1 MLRNYLKLAWRV
13 LWRRKFFTLTSL
25 FGISF
30 TLVVLMV
37 ATALL
42 DHTFAPMPPEVRQ
55 DRTLGIF
62 RTRFVGPHSMW
73 NSAAGY
79 RLLDRYARNLPGVER
94 MGIVSVPVEVQSYPG
109 GARVDFTLRRAD
121 AEYWR
126 ILDFTFVEGGPF
138 TDQDVANAS
147 FVAVINVATRDRF
160 FGGRP
165 ALGRTIDADNQRF
178 RVIGVIEN
186 VSTTRP
192 VSSGD
197 MFVPLT
203 TAKTDAYRQE
213 MLGAFFGLLLAKS
226 PADIPGIKAELLSR
240 LTSVEMPDRDY
251 DHFYAPA
258 ETYFESV
265 ASRSFGG
272 RNDERSHPE
281 RLWGAMAFVALLFM
295 LLPAVN
301 LVNLNV
307 SRIMERASEIGVRKA
322 FGASSRTLVGQF
334 IVENLVLTLL
344 GALIGFVLSA
354 LVLKGISAADLVPYA
369 QLRINVRVFVYGVGL
384 AVVFG
389 LISGVYPAWR
399 MSRLQPVS
407 ALRGA
412 LR

>member
-1 MLRNYLKLAWRV
+1 MLKSYLKLAWKV
-13 LWRRKFFTLTSL
+13 LWRRRFFTATSL
-25 FGISF
+25 FGISV

-55 DRTLGIF
+55 ERTLGIF
-62 RTRFVGPHSMW
+62 RARFTGPHSTW

-79 RLLDRYARNLPGVER
+79 RMLDRYARNLPGVER
-94 MGIVSVPVEVQSYPG
+94 MGMVSVPTEVQSYPG
-109 GARVDFTLRRAD
+109 GTRVDSTMRRAD
-121 AEYWR
+121 AEFWR

-138 TDQDVANAS
+138 TDQDVANGS

-160 FGGRP
+160 FGGPP
-165 ALGRTIDADNQRF
+165 AVGRTIEADNQRF

-197 MFVPLT
+197 VFVPLT
-203 TAKTDAYRQE
+203 TAKTDAYKQE
-213 MLGAFFGLLLAKS
+213 MLGDFFGLLLARS
-226 PADIPGIKAELLSR
+226 PADFPAVKAELLSR
-240 LTSVEMPDRDY
+240 LKSVEMPDRDY
-251 DHFYAPA
+251 DRFFAPA

-265 ASRSFGG
+265 ASRNFED
-272 RNDERSHPE
+272 RNEERSHPE
-281 RLWGAMAFVALLFM
+281 RLWGAMVFVGLLFM
-295 LLPAVN
+295 LLPTVN

-334 IVENLVLTLL
+334 VVENLVLTLV
-344 GALIGFVLSA
+344 GAVIGFVLSA
-354 LVLKGISAADLVPYA
+354 IVLRTISGTGLFPYA
-369 QLRINVRVFVYGVGL
+369 HLHINIRVFVYGVGL
-384 AVVFG
+384 AVLFG

-407 ALRGA
+407 ALKGA
-412 LR
+412 TR

>member
-1 MLRNYLKLAWRV
+1 MLRSYLRLAWRV
-13 LWRRKFFTLTSL
+13 LWRRRFFTATSL
-25 FGISF
+25 FGISV

-55 DRTLGIF
+55 ERTLGIF
-62 RTRFVGPHSMW
+62 RARFTGPHSTW

-79 RLLDRYARNLPGVER
+79 RMLDRYARNLPGVER
-94 MGIVSVPVEVQSYPG
+94 MGMVSVPAEVQSYPG
-109 GARVDFTLRRAD
+109 GTRVDSTMRRAD
-121 AEYWR
+121 AEFWR

-138 TDQDVANAS
+138 TDQDVANGS

-160 FGGRP
+160 FGGPP
-165 ALGRTIDADNQRF
+165 AVGRTIEADNQRF
-178 RVIGVIEN
+178 RVIGVVEN

-197 MFVPLT
+197 VFVPLT
-203 TAKTDAYRQE
+203 TAKTDAYKQE
-213 MLGAFFGLLLAKS
+213 MLGDFFGLLLARS
-226 PADIPGIKAELLSR
+226 PADFPGIKADLLSR
-240 LTSVEMPDRDY
+240 LKSVEMPDRDY
-251 DHFYAPA
+251 DRFFAPA

-265 ASRSFGG
+265 ASRSFGD
-272 RNDERSHPE
+272 RNEERSHPE
-281 RLWGAMAFVALLFM
+281 RLWGAMVFVGLLFM
-295 LLPAVN
+295 LLPTVN

-334 IVENLVLTLL
+334 VVENLVLTLV
-344 GALIGFVLSA
+344 GAVIGLVLSA
-354 LVLKGISAADLVPYA
+354 IVLRVISGTGLFPYA
-369 QLRINVRVFVYGVGL
+369 HLHINIRVFVYGVGL
-384 AVVFG
+384 AVLFG

-412 LR
+412 PR

>member
-1 MLRNYLKLAWRV
+1 MLKSYLKLAWKV
-13 LWRRKFFTLTSL
+13 LWRRRFFTATSL
-25 FGISF
+25 FGISV

-55 DRTLGIF
+55 ERTLGIF
-62 RTRFVGPHSMW
+62 RARFTGPHSTW

-79 RLLDRYARNLPGVER
+79 RMLDRYARNLPGVER
-94 MGIVSVPVEVQSYPG
+94 MGMVSVPTEVQSYPG
-109 GARVDFTLRRAD
+109 GTCVDSTMRRAD
-121 AEYWR
+121 AEFWR

-138 TDQDVANAS
+138 TDQDVANGS

-160 FGGRP
+160 FGGPP
-165 ALGRTIDADNQRF
+165 AVGRTIEADNQRF

-197 MFVPLT
+197 VFVPLT
-203 TAKTDAYRQE
+203 TAKTDAYKQE
-213 MLGAFFGLLLAKS
+213 MLGDFFGLLLARS
-226 PADIPGIKAELLSR
+226 PADFPAVKAELLSR
-240 LTSVEMPDRDY
+240 LKSVEMPDRDY
-251 DHFYAPA
+251 DRFFAPA

-265 ASRSFGG
+265 ASRNFED
-272 RNDERSHPE
+272 RNEERSHPE
-281 RLWGAMAFVALLFM
+281 RLWGAMVFVGLLFM
-295 LLPAVN
+295 LLPTVN

-334 IVENLVLTLL
+334 VVENLVLTLV
-344 GALIGFVLSA
+344 GAVIGFALSA
-354 LVLKGISAADLVPYA
+354 IVLRTISGTGLFPYA
-369 QLRINVRVFVYGVGL
+369 HLHINIRVFVYGVGL
-384 AVVFG
+384 AVLFG

-407 ALRGA
+407 ALKGA
-412 LR
+412 TR

>member
-1 MLRNYLKLAWRV
+1 MLRSYLRLAWRV
-13 LWRRKFFTLTSL
+13 LWRRRFFTATSL
-25 FGISF
+25 FGISV

-55 DRTLGIF
+55 ERTLGIF
-62 RTRFVGPHSMW
+62 RARFTGPHSTW

-79 RLLDRYARNLPGVER
+79 RMLDRYARNLPGVER
-94 MGIVSVPVEVQSYPG
+94 MGMVSVPTEVQSYPG
-109 GARVDFTLRRAD
+109 GTCVDSTMRRAD
-121 AEYWR
+121 AEFWR

-138 TDQDVANAS
+138 TDQDVANGS

-160 FGGRP
+160 FGGPP
-165 ALGRTIDADNQRF
+165 AVGRTIEADNQRF

-197 MFVPLT
+197 VFVPLT
-203 TAKTDAYRQE
+203 TAKTDAYKQE
-213 MLGAFFGLLLAKS
+213 MLGDFFGLLLARS
-226 PADIPGIKAELLSR
+226 PADFPAVKAELLSR
-240 LTSVEMPDRDY
+240 LKSVEMPDRDY
-251 DHFYAPA
+251 DRFFAPA

-265 ASRSFGG
+265 ASRNFED
-272 RNDERSHPE
+272 RNEERSHPE
-281 RLWGAMAFVALLFM
+281 RLWGAMVFVGLLFM
-295 LLPAVN
+295 LLPTVN

-334 IVENLVLTLL
+334 VVENLVLTLV
-344 GALIGFVLSA
+344 GAVIGFALSA
-354 LVLKGISAADLVPYA
+354 IVLRTISGTGLFPYA
-369 QLRINVRVFVYGVGL
+369 HLHINIRVFVYGVGL
-384 AVVFG
+384 AVLFG

-407 ALRGA
+407 ALKGA
-412 LR
+412 TR

>member
-1 MLRNYLKLAWRV
+1 V
-13 LWRRKFFTLTSL
+13 LWRRRFFTATSL
-25 FGISF
+25 FGISV

-55 DRTLGIF
+55 ERTLGIF
-62 RTRFVGPHSMW
+62 RARFTGPHSTW

-79 RLLDRYARNLPGVER
+79 RMLDRYARNLPGVER
-94 MGIVSVPVEVQSYPG
+94 MGMVSVPAEVQSYPG
-109 GARVDFTLRRAD
+109 GTRVDSTMRRAD
-121 AEYWR
+121 AEFWR

-138 TDQDVANAS
+138 TDQDVANGS

-160 FGGRP
+160 FGGPP
-165 ALGRTIDADNQRF
+165 AVGRTIEADNQRF
-178 RVIGVIEN
+178 RVIGVVEN

-197 MFVPLT
+197 VFVPLT
-203 TAKTDAYRQE
+203 TAKTDAYKQE
-213 MLGAFFGLLLAKS
+213 MLGDFFGLLLARS
-226 PADIPGIKAELLSR
+226 PADFPGIKADLLSR
-240 LTSVEMPDRDY
+240 LKSVEMPDRDY
-251 DHFYAPA
+251 DRFFAPA

-265 ASRSFGG
+265 ASRSFGD
-272 RNDERSHPE
+272 RNEERSHPE
-281 RLWGAMAFVALLFM
+281 RLWGAMVFVGLLFM
-295 LLPAVN
+295 LLPTVN

-334 IVENLVLTLL
+334 VVENLVLTLV
-344 GALIGFVLSA
+344 GAVIGLVLSA
-354 LVLKGISAADLVPYA
+354 IVLRVISGTGLFPYA
-369 QLRINVRVFVYGVGL
+369 HLHINIRVFVYGVGL
-384 AVVFG
+384 AVLFG

-412 LR
+412 PR

>member
-1 MLRNYLKLAWRV
+1 MLKSYLKLAWKV
-13 LWRRKFFTLTSL
+13 LWRRRFFTATSL
-25 FGISF
+25 FGISV

-55 DRTLGIF
+55 ERTLGIF
-62 RTRFVGPHSMW
+62 RARFTGPHSTW

-79 RLLDRYARNLPGVER
+79 RMLDRYARNLPGVER
-94 MGIVSVPVEVQSYPG
+94 MGMVSVPTEVQSYPG
-109 GARVDFTLRRAD
+109 GTCVDSTMRRAD
-121 AEYWR
+121 AEFWR

-138 TDQDVANAS
+138 TDQDVANGS

-160 FGGRP
+160 FGGPP
-165 ALGRTIDADNQRF
+165 AVGRTIEADNQRF

-197 MFVPLT
+197 VFVPLT
-203 TAKTDAYRQE
+203 TAKTDAYKQE
-213 MLGAFFGLLLAKS
+213 MLGDFFGLLLARS
-226 PADIPGIKAELLSR
+226 PADFPAVKAELLSR
-240 LTSVEMPDRDY
+240 LKSVEMPDRDY
-251 DHFYAPA
+251 DRFFAPA

-265 ASRSFGG
+265 ASRSFGD
-272 RNDERSHPE
+272 RNEERSHPE
-281 RLWGAMAFVALLFM
+281 RLWGAMVFVGLLFM
-295 LLPAVN
+295 LLPTVN

-334 IVENLVLTLL
+334 VVENLVLTLV
-344 GALIGFVLSA
+344 GAVIGFVLSA
-354 LVLKGISAADLVPYA
+354 IVLRTISGTGLFPYA
-369 QLRINVRVFVYGVGL
+369 HLHINIRVFVYGVGL
-384 AVVFG
+384 AVLFG

-407 ALRGA
+407 ALKGA
-412 LR
+412 TR

>member
-1 MLRNYLKLAWRV
+1 MLKSYLKLAWKV
-13 LWRRKFFTLTSL
+13 LWRRRFFTATSL
-25 FGISF
+25 FGISV

-55 DRTLGIF
+55 ERTLGIF
-62 RTRFVGPHSMW
+62 RARFTGPHSTW

-79 RLLDRYARNLPGVER
+79 RMLDRYARNLPGVER
-94 MGIVSVPVEVQSYPG
+94 MGMVSVPTEVQSYPG
-109 GARVDFTLRRAD
+109 GTRVDSTMRRAD
-121 AEYWR
+121 AEFWR

-138 TDQDVANAS
+138 TDQDVANGS

-160 FGGRP
+160 FGGPP
-165 ALGRTIDADNQRF
+165 AVGRTIEADNQRF

-197 MFVPLT
+197 VFVPLT
-203 TAKTDAYRQE
+203 TAKTDAYKQE
-213 MLGAFFGLLLAKS
+213 MLGDFFGLLLARS
-226 PADIPGIKAELLSR
+226 PADFPAVKAELLSR
-240 LTSVEMPDRDY
+240 LKSVEMPDRDY
-251 DHFYAPA
+251 DRFFAPA

-265 ASRSFGG
+265 ASRNFED
-272 RNDERSHPE
+272 RNEERSHPE
-281 RLWGAMAFVALLFM
+281 RLWGAMVFVGLLFM
-295 LLPAVN
+295 LLPTVN

-334 IVENLVLTLL
+334 VVENLVLTLV
-344 GALIGFVLSA
+344 GAVIGFALSA
-354 LVLKGISAADLVPYA
+354 IVLRTISGTGLFPYA
-369 QLRINVRVFVYGVGL
+369 HLHINIRVFVYGVGL
-384 AVVFG
+384 AVLFG

-407 ALRGA
+407 ALKGA
-412 LR
+412 TR

>member
-1 MLRNYLKLAWRV
+1 MLKSYLKLAWKV
-13 LWRRKFFTLTSL
+13 LWRRRFFTATSL
-25 FGISF
+25 FGISV

-55 DRTLGIF
+55 ERTLGIF
-62 RTRFVGPHSMW
+62 RARFTGPHSTW

-79 RLLDRYARNLPGVER
+79 RMLDRYARNLPGVER
-94 MGIVSVPVEVQSYPG
+94 MGMVSVPTEVQSYPG
-109 GARVDFTLRRAD
+109 GTRVDSTMRRAD
-121 AEYWR
+121 AEFWR

-138 TDQDVANAS
+138 TDQDVANGS
-147 FVAVINVATRDRF
+147 SVAVINVATRDRF
-160 FGGRP
+160 FGGPP
-165 ALGRTIDADNQRF
+165 AVGRTIEADNQRF

-197 MFVPLT
+197 VFVPLT
-203 TAKTDAYRQE
+203 TAKTDAYKQE
-213 MLGAFFGLLLAKS
+213 MLGDFFGLLLARS
-226 PADIPGIKAELLSR
+226 PADFPAVKAELLSR
-240 LTSVEMPDRDY
+240 LKSVEMPDRDY
-251 DHFYAPA
+251 DRFFAPA

-265 ASRSFGG
+265 ASRSFGD
-272 RNDERSHPE
+272 RNEERSHPE
-281 RLWGAMAFVALLFM
+281 RLWGAMVFVGLLFM
-295 LLPAVN
+295 LLPTVN

-334 IVENLVLTLL
+334 VVENLVLTLV
-344 GALIGFVLSA
+344 GAVIGFVLSA
-354 LVLKGISAADLVPYA
+354 IVLRTISGTGLFPYA
-369 QLRINVRVFVYGVGL
+369 HLHINIRVFVYGVGL
-384 AVVFG
+384 AVLFG

-407 ALRGA
+407 ALKGA
-412 LR
+412 TR